1 MMTET
6 RADRPGRRPGRLA
19 AAVAAVAGVAGALT
33 MAGDPVAASAAPD
46 VQLRVAH
53 FSPDTPPM
61 DVYATGFDGKE
72 QLVLPKLGY
81 GQVSEY
87 MPLTAGL
94 YAFSMRP
101 AGSPATDEA
110 VLRVSADL
118 AARTSYTFAAFGRQ
132 AELNTDLLT
141 DDLSAPP
148 AGQGRVRLIQAAIDA
163 GPVDVSAAGGPLLAR
178 GADLGEVGNYTPVPA
193 GPWTITADGASAD
206 PIAENLTVE
215 AGTVSSLV
223 VLDGDGAGSLRIVS
237 VTDAAGATAARG
249 GAPAGGVDTGGG
261 ALAGVGAAA
270 DAAGAGDAAGALVA
284 TSVGLLAVLLA
295 VGTTG
300 LLRRGRRTWPAEG

>member
-1 MMTET
+1 MIDV
-6 RADRPGRRPGRLA
+6 RSNRVGHRSRRLTVL
-19 AAVAAVAGVAGALT
+19 VAAIASVAGAL
-33 MAGDPVAASAAPD
+33 AVGGQPASAATATD

-87 MPLTAGL
+87 LPLDAGL

-118 AARTSYTFAAFGRQ
+118 AAKTAYTFAAFGRQ

-141 DDLSAPP
+141 DDLAAPP
-148 AGQGRVRLIQAAIDA
+148 PGQGRVRLIQAAIDA
-163 GPVDVSAAGGPLLAR
+163 GAVDVSTAGGPLLAQD
-178 GADLGEVGNYTPVPA
+178 ADLGSVGNYVAVPA
-193 GPWTITADGASAD
+193 GAWEVTAESESAD
-206 PIAENLTVE
+206 PVVENLTVE
-215 AGTVSSLV
+215 PGAVSSLV
-223 VLDGDGAGSLRIVS
+223 VLDGNGTGNLQIISVNDAASATAGAGV
-237 VTDAAGATAARG
+237 
-249 GAPAGGVDTGGG
+249 APAGGVDTGGG
-261 ALAGVGAAA
+261 GLADSIARSA
-270 DAAGAGDAAGALVA
+270 DSAGTAGALVA
-284 TSVGLLAVLLA
+284 TSAGLLAVLLA
-295 VGTTG
+295 VGTTR
-300 LLRRGRRTWPAEG
+300 LLRRRRAA